1 MVYRSIRNPTTLE
14 LGRTWEGALA
24 DTERALKI
32 AVIGGG
38 CAAITAAF
46 ELSRPVHR
54 VRYDV
59 TVYQIGWRLGGKG
72 ASGRGPS
79 GRIEEH
85 GLHLWLGFYD
95 NAFRLLRECYDELGA
110 DPGSFAVSDWREAF
124 CPESD
129 IGLLAEAGPESWLS
143 WSACFPPQDGLPG
156 DDFDPSQPF
165 SLQYYLGRAIELL
178 RTLIFEVEVIKRGG
192 RPGDTRVAEELA
204 NDGQR
209 DERLPASNT
218 DRITAT
224 IGALAAGGIFAT
236 AMSLAEAL
244 ALLQGA
250 IGLVGAA
257 FPDLLTH
264 FVEKIAADLRVW
276 LENNLLADSRFRY
289 IWEIVDLVLA
299 IVVGTVRFGLLSD
312 PRGLDA
318 INQYECREW
327 LLLNGASR
335 RSVQSP
341 FVRGLYDLALAY
353 EAGDPSRPGLAA
365 GQALR
370 GSLRMFFGYRGALF
384 WRMRAGMGDVVF
396 APFYEVLRRR
406 GVKFRFFHKLTNIRL
421 APEHSLEPGER
432 SYVTALEFDIQA
444 KVKGGGEYAPL
455 IMIGG
460 RPCWPSVPDYSQL
473 EGGDTLAEEARDF
486 ESQWEGRRAETRA
499 LEVGADFDFVVLGVS
514 IGVVPYVCRE
524 ILARD
529 RRWRAMVE
537 HVKTVATQSFQVW
550 LNADLAELGWRGPPF
565 IASAFLKPFDTW
577 CDMAHVIPE
586 EAWAKRPR
594 TSVYFCGVLAESRGG
609 PEGDGSAYAALR
621 QEEVRRNAIA
631 FLRRDIR
638 HLWPKAFDSDGEF
651 RWELLVDPAELAAL
665 MQNSPTGP
673 ARFVTQYWRANVNP
687 SDRHALALPGSLQHR
702 ISPLDMTYDNM
713 TIAGDWT
720 DCGFNEGCVEAA
732 VMSGRL
738 AAHALTGAP
747 ALEEIIGFDHP

>member
-1 MVYRSIRNPTTLE
+1 M
-14 LGRTWEGALA
+14 
-24 DTERALKI
+24 
-32 AVIGGG
+32 
-38 CAAITAAF
+38 
-46 ELSRPVHR
+46 
-54 VRYDV
+54 
-59 TVYQIGWRLGGKG
+59 GGKG
-72 ASGRGPS
+72 ASGRGPA

-95 NAFRLLRECYDELGA
+95 NSFRLLRECYEELA
-110 DPGSFAVSDWREAF
+110 AEPGSFAVSDWREAF
-124 CPESD
+124 SPESD
-129 IGLLAEAGPESWLS
+129 IGLLLEAGPETWLS
-143 WSACFPPQDGLPG
+143 WSACFPPHDGLPG
-156 DDFDPSQPF
+156 DDLDPSQPF
-165 SLQYYLGRAIELL
+165 SLQYYVGRAIELL
-178 RTLIFEVEVIKRGG
+178 RTLIFGVEVAKCGG
-192 RPGDTRVAEELA
+192 RPGDTWVVEEFA
-204 NDGQR
+204 NAMQR
-209 DERLPASNT
+209 DEALASSNA

-224 IGALAAGGIFAT
+224 IGTLAAGGVFAT
-236 AMSLAEAL
+236 AMSLAEGL
-244 ALLQGA
+244 ALLQAA

-257 FPDLLTH
+257 LPELLTR
-264 FVEKIAADLRVW
+264 FVEKIAAGLRIW
-276 LENNLLADSRFRY
+276 LEDNLLADSRFRY

-299 IVVGTVRFGLLSD
+299 ILVGTLRFGLLSD

-318 INQYECREW
+318 INEYECREW
-327 LLLNGASR
+327 LLLNGASQ

-353 EAGDPSRPGLAA
+353 EAGDPNRPGLAA

-406 GVKFRFFHKLTNIRL
+406 GVKFRFFHKLANVRL
-421 APEHSLEPGER
+421 APDHSLEPGER
-432 SYVTALEFDIQA
+432 PYVTALEFDIQA

-455 IMIGG
+455 ITVAG

-473 EGGDTLAEEARDF
+473 EGGDELAEAAPDF
-486 ESQWEGRRAETRA
+486 ESQWETRRAHTRT

-514 IGVVPYVCRE
+514 VGVVPYVCRE

-529 RRWRAMVE
+529 PRWRAMVE

-565 IASAFLKPFDTW
+565 IASAFVKPFDTW

-586 EAWAKRPR
+586 EAWTNPPR
-594 TSVYFCGVLAESRGG
+594 TSVYFCGVLADPAGE
-609 PEGDGSAYAALR
+609 PEGDGAAYAALR
-621 QEEVRRNAIA
+621 QDEVQRNAIA

-651 RWELLVDPAELAAL
+651 RWDLLVDPAAQPDPAPS
-665 MQNSPTGP
+665 SPTGP
-673 ARFVTQYWRANVNP
+673 ARFATQYWRANVNP
-687 SDRHALALPGSLQHR
+687 SDRHALALPGSLRHR
-702 ISPLDMTYDNM
+702 ISPLDMTYDNL

-738 AAHALTGAP
+738 AAHALAGAP
-747 ALEEIIGFDHP
+747 ALEEIIGYDHP